1 MPFSKRCAA
10 KWIDMSMSTGCC
22 MSSRMKER
30 NVKAKTRPLP
40 TPWTI
45 DVAITHLYCCWAH
58 GQLDLQRV
66 VLRNPNMVNALYV
79 LWRKSHPCAPLFP
92 SAGIVCWGKLVTR
105 RWGSTWLLIRK
116 RNGSGLLLFHP
127 MMSRR

>member
-1 MPFSKRCAA
+1 M
-10 KWIDMSMSTGCC
+10 
-22 MSSRMKER
+22 
-30 NVKAKTRPLP
+30 KAKVRPLP
-40 TPWTI
+40 APWTA
-45 DVAITHLYCCWAH
+45 DTAIAHLFCCWTNQ

-79 LWRKSHPCAPLFP
+79 LWRKSYPCAPLVP

-105 RWGSTWLLIRK
+105 RWGYTWLLIRK

-127 MMSRR
+127 MMEIR